1 MDSAIAIITIN
12 KMKVPK
18 KDEIMIS
25 TYTAPVE
32 ENTSLLSSLF
42 YLIIFAFAAYL
53 SWSCNSKCIPDM
65 SGVEKV
71 LRSFV
76 AGIFGTLYLLIYLIS
91 WSAGCRTCA
100 KI

>member
-12 KMKVPK
+12 KMKTPK
-18 KDEIMIS
+18 KDEIVLT

-32 ENTSLLSSLF
+32 ENNFLLTSIF
-42 YLIIFAFAAYL
+42 YLIIFAFASYL

-71 LRSFV
+71 LRSFI
-76 AGIFGTLYLLIYLIS
+76 AGIFGTIYLLIYLIS
-91 WSAGCRTCA
+91 WSAGCRTCS
-100 KI
+100 KV